1 MSKVWRIIDIIYWA
15 EGYLNEKKFDN
26 PRKEIEWLLC
36 SLLKCKRI
44 DIYIRFEEPLT
55 NSQLKILKEWI
66 KRRLNHEPLQYI
78 TNNSNFYGRDF
89 YVNHHVLIPRPETE
103 RLIDLSIDK
112 LTHLKNPKILEVGS
126 GSGCISLTLGLE
138 IENAQVL
145 AVDICSRAI
154 KVANKNKIKYDVSN
168 VTFKEMDIIKN
179 KPVGMFDLFISNPPY
194 IGETKVKTLMKD
206 VKDYEPLKAL
216 TDYEDGYKFYRRFAE
231 IVPSLVRNRGYIIL
245 EVGNGDHPKKVSEIF
260 SNLGYLNLLE
270 KDFNGDERILIIKM
284 NK

>member
-1 MSKVWRIIDIIYWA
+1 MSKVWRIIDIIQWA
-15 EGYLNEKKFDN
+15 KKYFNEKEFDN
-26 PRKEIEWLLC
+26 PRREIEWLLC
-36 SLLKCKRI
+36 SLFKCKRI
-44 DIYIRFEEPLT
+44 DIYIRFEEPVT
-55 NSQLKILKEWI
+55 KPQLKILKEWI
-66 KRRLNHEPLQYI
+66 KRRLNYEPLQYI

-138 IENAQVL
+138 IENAQIL
-145 AVDICSRAI
+145 AVDICSKAI

-194 IGETKVKTLMKD
+194 IGEAKVKTLMKD

-231 IVPSLVRNRGYIIL
+231 IVPSLVRKRGYIIL

>member
-89 YVNHHVLIPRPETE
+89 HVNHHVLIPRPETE
-103 RLIDLSIDK
+103 RLIDLS
-112 LTHLKNPKILEVGS
+112 LTNLIHLNKPKILEIGS

-138 IENAQVL
+138 IKTAQIL
-145 AVDICSRAI
+145 AIDICPKSIR
-154 KVANKNKIKYDVSN
+154 VANKNKIKHSVSN
-168 VTFKEMDIIKN
+168 VTFNEMDIIKN
-179 KPVGMFDLFISNPPY
+179 KPNGMFDLFISNPPY
-194 IGETKVKTLMKD
+194 IKKTKVKSLMRD
-206 VKDYEPLKAL
+206 VKEYEPLIAL
-216 TDYEDGYKFYRRFAE
+216 TDYEDGYKFYKRFAE
-231 IVPSLVRNRGYIIL
+231 IIPNLMNNGGHVIL
-245 EVGNGDHPKKVSEIF
+245 EVGNEDHPKRVSSIF
-260 SNLGYLNLLE
+260 SSLGYLNSLE
-270 KDFNGDERILIIKM
+270 KDFNGDDRILVMKV

>member
-1 MSKVWRIIDIIYWA
+1 MSKVWRIIDIIQWA
-15 EGYLNEKKFDN
+15 KKYFNEKEFDN
-26 PRKEIEWLLC
+26 PRREIEWLLC
-36 SLLKCKRI
+36 SLFNCKRI

-55 NSQLKILKEWI
+55 KPQLKILKEWI
-66 KRRLNHEPLQYI
+66 KRRLNYEPLQYI

-138 IENAQVL
+138 IENAQIL
-145 AVDICSRAI
+145 AVDICSKAI

-194 IGETKVKTLMKD
+194 IGEEKVKTLMKD